1 VIHQPVEE
9 RAMAGSIYG
18 TVKNQ
23 AGVLLTA
30 SVVSC
35 PNLNVTNSNGSYVA
49 IVPTGGTYEM
59 TAACTGYVTKV
70 ANVTVSTG
78 QNKQKNFVL
87 NAV

>member
-1 VIHQPVEE
+1 
-9 RAMAGSIYG
+9 MAGSIYG

-23 AGVLLTA
+23 AGDLLSA
-30 SVVSC
+30 AVVSC
-35 PNLNVTNSNGSYVA
+35 PSLNVTNSNGSYVA
-49 IVPTGGTYEM
+49 ITGQGGTYAM